1 MLDFNLFEQAV
12 SNILINAIN
21 YTPEGSEINISS
33 YLENNKL
40 VLDMS
45 DNGPGIS
52 KDQLAHIFEKF
63 YRVKGSPAGGVGLGL
78 TITKSIIEAHGG
90 SIFAANKEGG
100 GLEIKISLPV
110 EKQPDMMA
118 GQYE

>member
-12 SNILINAIN
+12 SNILLNAVN
-21 YTPEGSEINISS
+21 YTPEGSQIKIKAFLEDNDLILEI
-33 YLENNKL
+33 
-40 VLDMS
+40 S

-52 KDQLAHIFEKF
+52 EEELVHIFEKF
-63 YRVKGSPAGGVGLGL
+63 YRVKGSQAGGVGLGL

-90 SIFAANKEGG
+90 FIFAANKKDG
-100 GLEIKISLPV
+100 GLEFKILLPV
-110 EKQPDMMA
+110 EKQPDMKA